1 MTIEQSVSVIIPTFD
16 RAELLPR
23 ALLSVLAQS
32 RPADEVI
39 VVDDGSD
46 DRTRELIEVDFPD
59 VRLIVQDNQG
69 VSAARNRGVA
79 ASSGSWL
86 AFLDSDDEWLP
97 EKLEVQMQAA
107 AANPQFSLIHSD
119 EIWIRRGVRVN
130 QMKKHRKSG
139 GDIFLDCLPRCVI
152 SPSAVLLRREL
163 FDAVGQ
169 FDESLPAC
177 EDYDLWLRICH
188 QQEVFYIDKPLL
200 KKYGGHEDQLS
211 TRHWGMDRFRVKAL
225 DKLLSQV
232 SLEADKEQETR
243 AILLE
248 KCRVLITGARKR
260 NNATLLAYCEAM
272 IEKHAG

>member
-1 MTIEQSVSVIIPTFD
+1 MTIEQSVSVIIPTFN
-16 RAELLPR
+16 RANLLPR
-23 ALLSVLAQS
+23 ALQSVLQQS

-39 VVDDGSD
+39 VVDDGSSD
-46 DRTRELIEVDFPD
+46 GTRELLDAQFPS
-59 VRLIVQDNQG
+59 VSLIVQNNRG

-79 ASSGSWL
+79 ASSGRWL

-97 EKLEVQMQAA
+97 EKLELQMQAA
-107 AANPQFSLIHSD
+107 VTNPQCSLIHSD

-152 SPSAVLLRREL
+152 SPSAVVLRREL

-188 QQEVFYIDKPLL
+188 QQEILYIDKPLL

-211 TRHWGMDRFRVKAL
+211 NRHWGMDRFRVRAL
-225 DKLLSQV
+225 DKLLSEA

-248 KCRVLITGARKR
+248 KCRVLMTGARKR

-272 IEKHAG
+272 VQKHVR

>member
-1 MTIEQSVSVIIPTFD
+1 MTIEQSVSVIIPTFN
-16 RAELLPR
+16 RAERLPR
-23 ALLSVLAQS
+23 ALISVLEQS

-39 VVDDGSD
+39 VVDDGSSD
-46 DRTRELIEVDFPD
+46 QTRELLEAEFPAIK
-59 VRLIVQDNQG
+59 LIVQSNQG
-69 VSAARNRGVA
+69 VSAARNRGA
-79 ASSGSWL
+79 ASSSGHWL

-107 AANPQFSLIHSD
+107 AANPQFSLIHSN

-139 GDIFLDCLPRCVI
+139 GDIFSDCLPRCII
-152 SPSAVLLRREL
+152 SPSAVMLRREL

-188 QQEVFYIDKPLL
+188 QHEVLYIDKPLL
-200 KKYGGHEDQLS
+200 VKYGGHEDQLS
-211 TRHWGMDRFRVKAL
+211 TRYWGMDRFRVKAL
-225 DKLLSQV
+225 DKLLSQI
-232 SLEADKEQETR
+232 SLEADKEREAR

-248 KCRVLITGARKR
+248 KCRVLMVGAHKR
-260 NNATLLAYCEAM
+260 NNVNLLDYCEAM
-272 IEKHAG
+272 IQKHVG

>member
-1 MTIEQSVSVIIPTFD
+1 MTIEQGISVIIPTFN
-16 RAELLPR
+16 RAGLLPR
-23 ALLSVLAQS
+23 ALASVLDQS
-32 RPADEVI
+32 RPADEII
-39 VVDDGSD
+39 VVDDGSSD
-46 DRTRELIEVDFPD
+46 QTRELIQTEFPT
-59 VRLIVQDNQG
+59 VSLISQNNQG
-69 VSAARNRGVA
+69 VSAARNRGVE

-107 AANPQFSLIHSD
+107 ASNPQFSLIHSD
-119 EIWIRRGVRVN
+119 EIWFRRGVRVN

-152 SPSAVLLRREL
+152 SPSAVVLRREL

-188 QQEVFYIDKPLL
+188 EKEVLYVDKPLL

-211 TRHWGMDRFRVKAL
+211 SRHWGMDRFRVKAL
-225 DKLLSQV
+225 DKLLGQA
-232 SLEADKEQETR
+232 SLEANKKQETR
-243 AILLE
+243 AILQE
-248 KCRVLITGARKR
+248 KCRVLMIGARKR
-260 NNATLLAYCEAM
+260 NNAALLAYCEAM
-272 IEKHAG
+272 IEKHV